1 MLCHFVSKPCIK
13 ILVSFDI
20 QLNRMNR
27 TAKVFP
33 LFFFFIVKIGH
44 IGRKQVIVIFRE
56 FSFSNQTIEPELLNL
71 PATIFVLAL
80 PCTKKHN
87 IWSTISPPCVCFLT
101 LKWTGIFDRKF
112 YILSTS
118 QFHPSRIFGFDSRPP
133 AVPPFRW
140 GLSRESQIIS

>member
-20 QLNRMNR
+20 QLTWMNR
-27 TAKVFP
+27 IAKAFP
-33 LFFFFIVKIGH
+33 FFFLIVKICH
-44 IGRKQVIVIFRE
+44 LGRKQVIVIFRE